1 MYLDC
6 VKIAGM
12 TDPELPR
19 ATYHHGD
26 LRSALVG
33 AAEGLLASGA
43 TLSLRSVAKAA
54 GVSHAAPYHHF
65 ANLDALLAAVATRG
79 FQDLAADM
87 EAAHHGTDTAATLVG
102 HCTAYVAFALARPA
116 AFRLMFSPLLQ
127 RKADHPAFQAAAD
140 GSFQVLR
147 QAAHAHVAEG
157 ADELAL
163 AGWSLAHGLA
173 SLAIDGALSAAP
185 VSMPSTQDLAAML
198 ASRLLVGLPTGK
210 VGR

>member
-1 MYLDC
+1 MNSAE
-6 VKIAGM
+6 I
-12 TDPELPR
+12 PR

-26 LRSALVG
+26 LRTALVS

-43 TLSLRSVAKAA
+43 TLSLRAVAKAA

-79 FQDLAADM
+79 FHDLAADM
-87 EAAHHGTDTAATLVG
+87 EAAHPGVDTAARLVG

-127 RKADHPAFQAAAD
+127 HKADHPALQAAAD
-140 GSFQVLR
+140 GAFEVLR
-147 QAAHAHVAEG
+147 KAAHAHVAEG

-163 AGWSLAHGLA
+163 AQDADWLQHAAAHSG
-173 SLAIDGALSAAP
+173 
-185 VSMPSTQDLAAML
+185 
-198 ASRLLVGLPTGK
+198 LLVAD
-210 VGR
+210 